1 MFRRLTDAD
10 LSKVAAKVVPC
21 GDATIRRRFAVEYLD
36 IPCKEFTKISWNKRD
51 NCEEVVFECLIKW
64 YKKNTET
71 GRKGNVMSLINILDR
86 IVNEEGDWIEK
97 SSYQFLYQSNK
108 KEEEEETGVSYSKTE
123 ENSVGRKRRREDIT
137 HSAVTSTR
145 I

>member
-1 MFRRLTDAD
+1 MFRLLTDAD

-21 GDATIRRRFAVEYLD
+21 GDATIRRRFAIEYLD
-36 IPCKEFTKISWNKRD
+36 IPYKEFTKISWNKRD

-64 YKKNTET
+64 HKKNKET

-86 IVNEEGDWIEK
+86 IVNEEGDWIDK
-97 SSYQFLYQSNK
+97 SSYQFLYQSK
-108 KEEEEETGVSYSKTE
+108 KKDEEETGVSYSKTE
-123 ENSVGRKRRREDIT
+123 ESSVVGKRRKENIT
-137 HSAVTSTR
+137 HTAMTSTR